1 MDVIIKMPTIIRP
14 QPGPQERFLAT
25 PADICIY
32 GGAAGGGKTF
42 ALLMEPIR
50 HAKNPGFGAV
60 ILRKNITQI
69 TTEGGL
75 WDESFE
81 VYGKMRGAR
90 ALQSPRLKWIFP
102 SGARV
107 SFMHLE
113 RDEELFKWQGSQI
126 ALLEFDELTH
136 FTERMFF
143 YMLSRCRSSCGVAPY
158 VRATCNPDA
167 DSWVAKFIEWW
178 IDQETGYPISER
190 SGVLRYMLRQNDEI
204 RWGDTPEEL
213 WKRFDLKTTD
223 QKQRIKSVTF
233 IASRLEDNQI
243 LMRRD
248 PSYMAN
254 LQAQSIVERERLL
267 YGNWKIKPAAGL
279 FFKRSQAAMI
289 ENIPNDIVRWV
300 RAWDLAAT
308 TQDENGNAA
317 YSAGILMGKREC
329 GRYVIANVINIRE
342 KAADIRKL
350 IRNVALI
357 DRKNFKSVC
366 IRLPQDPGQAGKDQ
380 AESYIKYLSGFHVKA
395 IKETGS
401 KVSRAEPMAA
411 QWQAG
416 NFDVLIAEWN
426 NSYFSQLESFPE
438 SQFKDMVDAGSSAFA
453 ELEGNTFDLS
463 GLLKWEVRP

>member
-1 MDVIIKMPTIIRP
+1 
-14 QPGPQERFLAT
+14 
-25 PADICIY
+25 
-32 GGAAGGGKTF
+32 
-42 ALLMEPIR
+42 
-50 HAKNPGFGAV
+50 
-60 ILRKNITQI
+60 
-69 TTEGGL
+69 
-75 WDESFE
+75 
-81 VYGKMRGAR
+81 
-90 ALQSPRLKWIFP
+90 
-102 SGARV
+102 
-107 SFMHLE
+107 
-113 RDEELFKWQGSQI
+113 
-126 ALLEFDELTH
+126 
-136 FTERMFF
+136 
-143 YMLSRCRSSCGVAPY
+143 
-158 VRATCNPDA
+158 
-167 DSWVAKFIEWW
+167 
-178 IDQETGYPISER
+178 
-190 SGVLRYMLRQNDEI
+190 MLRQNDEI
-204 RWGDTPEEL
+204 QWSDTPEEL
-213 WKRFDLKTTD
+213 WKRFDLKSTD

-243 LMRRD
+243 LMQRD

-279 FFKRSQAAMI
+279 FFKRSQATMI
-289 ENIPNDIVRWV
+289 ENIPNDVVRWV

-329 GRYVIANVINIRE
+329 GRYVIANVINVRE